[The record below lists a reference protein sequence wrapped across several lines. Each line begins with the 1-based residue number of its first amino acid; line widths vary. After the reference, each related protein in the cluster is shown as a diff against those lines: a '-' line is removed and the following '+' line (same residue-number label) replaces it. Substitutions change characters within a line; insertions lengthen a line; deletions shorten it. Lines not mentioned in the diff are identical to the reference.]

1 MLSKAKSACGGKKHL
16 VIVESPTKAKTIKN
30 FLTDEYTIMSSM
42 GHIRDLPKKKLGVDI
57 KKGFKS
63 AYGVIPAKKKLV
75 AKLKEAYKNSDLV
88 YLATD
93 GDREGEGI
101 AWHVKE
107 LLKIPEER
115 TRRTVF
121 HEITASAIKKAFKKP
136 LKLNM
141 NLVKAY
147 RVRRALDRI
156 VGYKISPI
164 LWRKI
169 ASGLSA
175 GRVQSPAL
183 KLIAEREKEIRAFN
197 PVTYWKAA
205 ADFENADGKL
215 RADLVKAKGETLKDG
230 RVSDEAVLKGIENL
244 KGSDFAVKKNNI
256 TEKKISPPRPF
267 TTSTLQQQANTVL
280 GFSSRRTM
288 IVAQQLYE
296 GIDLPEGR
304 TGLITYMRTDSVTVS
319 KEAQAEAR
327 KLAEERYGK
336 SFLPAKIPVYKTKTA
351 HSQEAHE
358 AIRPVKVDVVPENIE
373 DNLTPEQFKLYHL
386 IWQRFMASQMKQ
398 ALSLTHSV
406 RLEGED
412 CAFKAVSSILKED
425 GFLVLYA
432 DRIEADRAGRGLFE
446 FMEKLTVGSSARLLA
461 IETSEHQTLP
471 PPHYNEAS
479 LVKTLEAKGIGRPST
494 YVSIIETLLRR
505 KYVVRNKRQLLLQEI
520 GGVVSDVLEKNF
532 PLITDYEFTSKL
544 ESKLDDVADAK
555 VGEKEILENFYKEFE
570 VLLEKAKTNI
580 ETMKRVT
587 DRKCPWCGTN
597 LVEKYSAN
605 GKFLYCGAG
614 YKACVYRVYFSDEGE
629 LLPEKKF
636 CPKCGKPMVLRV
648 ARRGPFYACSGF
660 PSCRSIIPY
669 REETKS
675 EEKKP
680 DESV

>member
-30 FLTDEYTIMSSM
+30 FLTDEYVIMSSM
-42 GHIRDLPKKKLGVDI
+42 GHIRDLPKKALGVDI

-63 AYGVIPAKKKLV
+63 SYGVIPAKKKLV
-75 AKLKEAYKNSDLV
+75 TKLKEAYKNCDLV

-107 LLKIPEER
+107 LLKIPEAR

-121 HEITASAIKKAFKKP
+121 HEITSDAIKKAFKKP

-147 RVRRALDRI
+147 RVRRSLDRI

-183 KLIAEREKEIRAFN
+183 KLIAEREKEIRAFK
-197 PVTYWKAA
+197 PVTYWKAVG
-205 ADFENADGKL
+205 DFESGGGSLK
-215 RADLVKAKGETLKDG
+215 ADLVKFKGETLKDG
-230 RVSDEAVLKGIENL
+230 RISDEAVLKGIENL
-244 KGSDFAVKKNNI
+244 KGKDFSVKKNNL

-319 KEAQAEAR
+319 KDAQSDAR
-327 KLAEERYGK
+327 KLVEKNYGK
-336 SFLPAKIPVYKTKTA
+336 SFLPAKSPLYKTKSA

-373 DNLTPEQFKLYHL
+373 DNLTSEQFKLYHL
-386 IWQRFMASQMKQ
+386 IWQRFMASQMIQ
-398 ALSLTHSV
+398 ALSNTRSV
-406 RLEGED
+406 RLEGG
-412 CAFKAVSSILKED
+412 AYIFKAVSSVLKDD
-425 GFLVLYA
+425 GFLVLYSE
-432 DRIEADRAGRGLFE
+432 RIESDRAGRGLFE
-446 FMEKLTVGSSARLLA
+446 FMEKLTVGSAATLTG
-461 IETSEHQTLP
+461 IETSEHETLP

-479 LVKTLEAKGIGRPST
+479 LVKTLESKGIGRPST

-505 KYVVRNKRQLLLQEI
+505 KYVVRNKRQLLLQDI
-520 GGVVSDVLEKNF
+520 GEVVSDVLEKHF

-544 ESKLDDVADAK
+544 EAKLDDVADAK
-555 VGEKEILENFYKEFE
+555 TGEKEVLENFYKEFE
-570 VLLEKAKTNI
+570 LLLEKAKTNM
-580 ETMKRVT
+580 ETLKKVT

-660 PSCRSIIPY
+660 PSCKSIIPY
-669 REETKS
+669 G

-680 DESV
+680 EETKPDETV

>member
-1 MLSKAKSACGGKKHL
+1 MKKHL

-30 FLTDEYTIMSSM
+30 FLSAEYTIMSSM
-42 GHIRDLPKKKLGVDI
+42 GHIRDLPKKVLGVDI
-57 KKGFKS
+57 KNGFKS
-63 AYGVIPAKKKLV
+63 SYGVIPAKKKLV
-75 AKLKEAYKNSDLV
+75 AKLKEAYKDCDLV

-107 LLKIPEER
+107 ILHIPDDK

-121 HEITASAIKKAFKKP
+121 HEITSEAIKQAFKKP
-136 LKLNM
+136 VKLNM
-141 NLVKAY
+141 DLVKAY

-164 LWRKI
+164 LWKKI

-183 KLIAEREKEIRAFN
+183 KLIVEREKEIRAFE
-197 PVTYWKAA
+197 PVTYWKVAG
-205 ADFENADGKL
+205 DFKTSGGTL
-215 RADLVKAKGETLKDG
+215 RADLVKAKGEAIKDE
-230 RVSDEAVLKGIENL
+230 RVSDESILKDIEKLKGA
-244 KGSDFAVKKNNI
+244 DFSVKKNDI
-256 TEKKISPPRPF
+256 TEKKISPPHPF

-304 TGLITYMRTDSVTVS
+304 TGLITYMRTDSVAVA
-319 KEAQAEAR
+319 KQAQAEAR
-327 KLAEERYGK
+327 KLIESRYGK
-336 SFLPAKIPVYKTKTA
+336 SFLPAKIPVYKTKSA

-358 AIRPVKVDVVPENIE
+358 AIRPVKVDIIPENIE
-373 DNLTPEQFKLYHL
+373 DNLSPEQFKLYHL
-386 IWQRFMASQMKQ
+386 IWQRFMASQMNQ
-398 ALSLTHSV
+398 ALSVTHSV
-406 RLEGED
+406 RLEKD
-412 CAFKAVSSILKED
+412 SYAFKAVTSVLKDD
-425 GFLVLYA
+425 GFLALYSERISA
-432 DRIEADRAGRGLFE
+432 DREARGLFE
-446 FMEKLTVGSSARLLA
+446 FMEKLAVASSALLKE

-505 KYVVRNKRQLLLQEI
+505 KYVVRNKRQLLLQDI
-520 GGVVSDVLEKNF
+520 GEVVSDVLEKHF

-544 ESKLDDVADAK
+544 ESMLDDVADAK
-555 VGEKEILENFYKEFE
+555 IGEKEVLENFYKEFE
-570 VLLEKAKTNI
+570 VLLEKAKTDM
-580 ETMKRVT
+580 ETLKKVT

-614 YKACVYRVYFSDEGE
+614 YKACVYRVYFTEDGGE

-636 CPKCGKPMVLRV
+636 CPKCAKTMVLRV

-660 PSCRSIIPY
+660 PSCKSIIPY
-669 REETKS
+669 G
-675 EEKKP
+675 EEKKHA
-680 DESV
+680 ESEPNESD

>member
-1 MLSKAKSACGGKKHL
+1 MKKHL

-30 FLTDEYTIMSSM
+30 FLSAEYTIMSSM
-42 GHIRDLPKKKLGVDI
+42 GHIRDLPKKVLGVDI
-57 KKGFKS
+57 KNGFKS
-63 AYGVIPAKKKLV
+63 SYGVIPAKKKLV
-75 AKLKEAYKNSDLV
+75 AKLKEAYKDCDLV

-107 LLKIPEER
+107 LLKIPDDK

-121 HEITASAIKKAFKKP
+121 HEITSEAIKHAFKKP
-136 LKLNM
+136 VKLNM
-141 NLVKAY
+141 DLVKAY

-164 LWRKI
+164 LWTKL

-183 KLIAEREKEIRAFN
+183 KLIVEREKEIRAFE
-197 PVTYWKAA
+197 PVTYWKVAG
-205 ADFENADGKL
+205 DFKTSGGML
-215 RADLVKAKGETLKDG
+215 RADLVKAKGEAIKDE
-230 RVSDEAVLKGIENL
+230 RVSDESILKDIEKLKGA
-244 KGSDFAVKKNNI
+244 DFSVKKNDI

-304 TGLITYMRTDSVTVS
+304 TGLITYMRTDSVAVA
-319 KEAQAEAR
+319 KQAQAEAR
-327 KLAEERYGK
+327 KLIESRYGK
-336 SFLPAKIPVYKTKTA
+336 SFLPAKSPVYKTKSA

-358 AIRPVKVDVVPENIE
+358 AIRPVKVDIIPENIE
-373 DNLTPEQFKLYHL
+373 DNLSPEQFKLYHL
-386 IWQRFMASQMKQ
+386 IWQRFMASQMNQ
-398 ALSLTHSV
+398 ALSVTRSV
-406 RLEGED
+406 RLEKD
-412 CAFKAVSSILKED
+412 SYAFKAVTSVLKD
-425 GFLVLYA
+425 AGFLTLYSERITA
-432 DRIEADRAGRGLFE
+432 DREARGLFE
-446 FMEKLTVGSSARLLA
+446 FMEKLAVASSALLQE

-505 KYVVRNKRQLLLQEI
+505 KYVVRNKRQLLLQDI
-520 GGVVSDVLEKNF
+520 GEVVSDVLEKHF

-544 ESKLDDVADAK
+544 ESMLDDVADAK
-555 VGEKEILENFYKEFE
+555 IGEKEVLENFYKEFE
-570 VLLEKAKTNI
+570 VLLEKAKTDM
-580 ETMKRVT
+580 ETLKKVT

-614 YKACVYRVYFSDEGE
+614 YKACVYRVYFTEDGGE

-636 CPKCGKPMVLRV
+636 CPKCAKSMVLRV

-660 PSCRSIIPY
+660 PSCKSIIPY
-669 REETKS
+669 G

-680 DESV
+680 AESEPNESD

>member
-1 MLSKAKSACGGKKHL
+1 MKKNL

-30 FLTDEYTIMSSM
+30 FLGAEYTIMSSM
-42 GHIRDLPKKKLGVDI
+42 GHIRDLPKKVLGVDI
-57 KKGFKS
+57 KNGFKS
-63 AYGVIPAKKKLV
+63 SYGVIPAKKKLV
-75 AKLKEAYKNSDLV
+75 AKLKEAYKDSDLV

-107 LLKIPEER
+107 LLKIPDAK

-121 HEITASAIKKAFKKP
+121 HEITAEAIKQAFKKP
-136 LKLNM
+136 VKLNM
-141 NLVKAY
+141 DLVKAY
-147 RVRRALDRI
+147 RVRRALDRV

-164 LWRKI
+164 LWKKI

-183 KLIAEREKEIRAFN
+183 KLIVEKEKEIRAFN
-197 PVTYWKAA
+197 PVTYWKVA
-205 ADFENADGKL
+205 ADFEAFGSTL
-215 RADLVKAKGETLKDG
+215 RADLVKAKGEDIKDE
-230 RVSDEAVLKGIENL
+230 RVSDESILKDIEKLKGEVF
-244 KGSDFAVKKNNI
+244 SVKKNAL
-256 TEKKISPPRPF
+256 TEKKLSPPMPF

-304 TGLITYMRTDSVTVS
+304 TGLITYMRTDSVAVA
-319 KEAQAEAR
+319 KQAQTEAR
-327 KLAEERYGK
+327 KLVESRYGK
-336 SFLPAKIPVYKTKTA
+336 SFLPEKSPIYKTKSA

-358 AIRPVKVDVVPENIE
+358 AIRPVKVAILPEDIE
-373 DNLTPEQFKLYHL
+373 DNLSGEQFKLYHL
-386 IWQRFMASQMKQ
+386 IWQRFVASQMNQ
-398 ALSLTHSV
+398 ALSVTRSI
-406 RLEGED
+406 RLEKGSY
-412 CAFKAVSSILKED
+412 AFKAVASVLKDD
-425 GFLVLYA
+425 GFLALYSERIAA
-432 DRIEADRAGRGLFE
+432 DREARGLVQ
-446 FMEKLTVGSSARLLA
+446 FMEKLAVGSSALLKE

-505 KYVVRNKRQLLLQEI
+505 KYVVRNKRQLLLQDI
-520 GGVVSDVLEKNF
+520 GEVVSDVLEKHF
-532 PLITDYEFTSKL
+532 PMITDYEFTSKL
-544 ESKLDDVADAK
+544 ESMLDDVADAK
-555 VGEKEILENFYKEFE
+555 IGEREVLEKFYKKFE
-570 VLLEKAKTNI
+570 VLLEKAKTDM
-580 ETMKRVT
+580 ETLKKVT

-614 YKACVYRVYFSDEGE
+614 YKACVYRVYFSEEGE

-660 PSCRSIIPY
+660 PSCKSIVSY
-669 REETKS
+669 G
-675 EEKKP
+675 EEKKTAESEP
-680 DESV
+680 DESD